1 MKGFQIGDEI
11 ETTVV
16 QVSNDTVFIDLGL
29 KSEGFV
35 DKAEFVDKDGNVNV
49 KEGDKIKVYFVSDKR
64 GELYFTTKLS
74 ADKAAKAGMEIL
86 ENAYKSGLP
95 VEGKVEGEIK
105 GGFEVKIG
113 STRAFCPYSQM
124 GYKDRQEPASYIG
137 KNVTFVITEFKNEG
151 KNIVLSN
158 RKVLENAESDKI
170 NSLSK
175 ELTVGQ
181 VVKATVK
188 SLQSYGAFVDINGFQ
203 ALLPISEISHE
214 RVNDISKVLSVG
226 QTLEAKIIKT
236 EWNSERPDRSKVSVS
251 TKELEQDPWADVA
264 SKFPVGTKISGSI
277 ARIAGFG
284 LFVNIGKGIDGLVH
298 VSELEGVTQ
307 NTNLSKKF
315 KVGEAFDV
323 VVEKVDEEEKRISL
337 RPATSEKQD
346 DDASE
351 YLSKQK
357 SSDDG
362 DTYNPFAALLKK

>member
-1 MKGFQIGDEI
+1 MKGFNVGDEI

-16 QVSNDTVFIDLGL
+16 LVSNDTVFIDIGL

-35 DKAEFVDKDGNVNV
+35 EKAEFVDKDGNVTV
-49 KEGDKIKVYFVSDKR
+49 KEGDKIKVYFVSDKK
-64 GELYFTTKLS
+64 GEMYFTTKLS
-74 ADKAAKAGMEIL
+74 ADKAAAAGLEIL

-113 STRAFCPYSQM
+113 SARAFCPYSQM
-124 GYKDRQEPASYIG
+124 GYKNRAEPSEYVG
-137 KNVTFVITEFKNEG
+137 KNVAFVITEYKNNG

-158 RKVLENAESDKI
+158 RKLLESEENEKI

-175 ELTVGQ
+175 KLVVGDTLT
-181 VVKATVK
+181 ATVK
-188 SLQSYGAFVDINGFQ
+188 SLQSYGAFVDIDGFQ

-214 RVNDISKVLSVG
+214 RVEDISKVLEVG
-226 QTLEAKIIKT
+226 QKIQAKIIKT
-236 EWNSERPDRSKVSVS
+236 EWNEAHPDRSRVSVS
-251 TKELEQDPWADVA
+251 TKELEQDPWDGV
-264 SKFPVGTKISGSI
+264 SEKFPVGTKISGSI
-277 ARIAGFG
+277 ARIAPFG

-298 VSELEGVTQ
+298 VSALDGVTS

-315 KVGEAFDV
+315 KVGEAFDA
-323 VVEKVDEEEKRISL
+323 VVEKIDESEKRISL
-337 RPATSEKQD
+337 KPATSEKQD

-351 YLSKQK
+351 YLSKQ